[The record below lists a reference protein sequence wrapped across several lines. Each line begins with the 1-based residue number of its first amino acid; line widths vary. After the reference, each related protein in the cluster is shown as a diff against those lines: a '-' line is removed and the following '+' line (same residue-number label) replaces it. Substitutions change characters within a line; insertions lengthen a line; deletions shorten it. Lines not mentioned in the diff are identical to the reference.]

1 MSRLS
6 RETLGLLAF
15 ILVVAALPLAVRS
28 PYLLSILIFIGL
40 HAILTIGLA
49 LLMGYAGQISLG
61 HAGFYGLG
69 AYISAILTATYGIN
83 PWLALVAAAFLTTA
97 FAFVVSGPILRLKGH
112 YLAMATLA
120 LGLILYIAFNEL
132 IQLTGGPSGLSG
144 IPYLSVAGFTFNRD
158 VEYYYVVWT
167 ATLAILV
174 VSLNIV
180 NSRPG
185 RALRALHASEV
196 AAETLGVDTAR
207 SKVLVF
213 TLSAL
218 YASLAGSLYAHYLT
232 FVNPAPFGF
241 QLSIE
246 LVVMAVVG
254 GLASVWGAVF
264 GAAIITALAQVIQA
278 VLPHLLGRSGG
289 EIEIVA
295 FGLILMVVM
304 IFMPEGVG
312 VTVMRGLQRF
322 APAKERSETA
332 VAQRTGES
340 L

>member
-15 ILVVAALPLAVRS
+15 VLFIAGLPLVVRS

-69 AYISAILTATYGIN
+69 AYISAILTATYGFN
-83 PWLALVAAAFLTTA
+83 PWLALGMAALLTGA
-97 FAFVVSGPILRLKGH
+97 FAFVVGGPILQLRGH

-120 LGLILYIAFNEL
+120 LGLILFIAFNEL
-132 IQLTGGPSGLSG
+132 IDLTGGPSGIGGL
-144 IPYLSVAGFTFNRD
+144 PYLSVGAFTFNRD
-158 VEYYYVVWT
+158 VEYYYLVWT
-167 ATLAILV
+167 AAVVILV
-174 VSLNIV
+174 LSLNIV

-196 AAETLGVDTAR
+196 AAETLGIDTAR
-207 SKVLVF
+207 YKILVF

-218 YASLAGSLYAHYLT
+218 YASVAGSLYAHYLT

-241 QLSIE
+241 KLSIE

-264 GAAIITALAQVIQA
+264 GAAIITALAQVIQTF
-278 VLPHLLGRSGG
+278 LPRFLGRSGG

-295 FGLILMVVM
+295 FGLILMLVM

-312 VTVMRGLQRF
+312 VTVIRAFQRLT
-322 APAKERSETA
+322 PAKEHQEA
-332 VAQRTGES
+332 VVAKQPGES